1 MTVLVVNIT
10 GGWAYS
16 RKKGRLGG
24 NLIAARSAATA
35 ISRLHPSGYDTW
47 LLQKL
52 LLCGSRMCLWSFQAW
67 RFSTSG

>member
-16 RKKGRLGG
+16 KLRG
-24 NLIAARSAATA
+24 NLIAARSIATV
-35 ISRLHPSGYDTW
+35 ISGLHPSGHDTW

-52 LLCGSRMCLWSFQAW
+52 LCGSRVCLWSFQAW